1 MKKSVAITAV
11 LALHIGVVGMLLVQA
26 GCSSEPEAPA
36 AKATVASEEPT
47 TIAPAEQKEQSEA
60 AKKVANDV
68 DLPPEGSPALRVPPT
83 RPVYDMGEGNE
94 VLVKEDKEAPAKE
107 AVKPVEEKPAEK
119 PVEAGAT
126 YVVKSGDSLSKIAK
140 NNRVS
145 LSELMSLNSLD
156 KNSVIRIGQK
166 IKLPATAEVKTAPEQ
181 KPAEAVSTNIS
192 SDTETYVVKSGDS
205 LSRIAKRHGT
215 SVKQLMAINNLKSHN
230 IRVGQKLLVAKGSA
244 KAASTEAK
252 SVPTAPAAEGEI
264 AYTIVSGDTLGVI
277 ARKNGST
284 VAAIC
289 KRNNISDPRKIRV
302 GKTIFI
308 PSKNATK
315 KAEAKVEASKPEVSS
330 EPKPTEAPIKVES
343 DKPVVQPVETPVA
356 PAQTTPVQTTPQA
369 PVAPVAPATTSTP
382 AESVPVIDL

>member
-1 MKKSVAITAV
+1 
-11 LALHIGVVGMLLVQA
+11 
-26 GCSSEPEAPA
+26 
-36 AKATVASEEPT
+36 
-47 TIAPAEQKEQSEA
+47 
-60 AKKVANDV
+60 
-68 DLPPEGSPALRVPPT
+68 
-83 RPVYDMGEGNE
+83 
-94 VLVKEDKEAPAKE
+94 
-107 AVKPVEEKPAEK
+107 
-119 PVEAGAT
+119 
-126 YVVKSGDSLSKIAK
+126 
-140 NNRVS
+140 
-145 LSELMSLNSLD
+145 
-156 KNSVIRIGQK
+156 
-166 IKLPATAEVKTAPEQ
+166 
-181 KPAEAVSTNIS
+181 
-192 SDTETYVVKSGDS
+192 
-205 LSRIAKRHGT
+205 
-215 SVKQLMAINNLKSHN
+215 MAINNLKSHN

-252 SVPTAPAAEGEI
+252 SVPTAQAAEGEI

-356 PAQTTPVQTTPQA
+356 PAQTTPVQAIPQ
-369 PVAPVAPATTSTP
+369 APVAPATTSTP